1 MKLWVFGGICG
12 SERPRG
18 EFTGGGSV
26 GSDSRASG
34 SRHFPVIHDEA
45 RTLSASARAFIDLL
59 EAKRIERHILGLPG
73 ASPGARE

>member
-1 MKLWVFGGICG
+1 
-12 SERPRG
+12 
-18 EFTGGGSV
+18 
-26 GSDSRASG
+26 
-34 SRHFPVIHDEA
+34 VIHDEA